1 MALSRSAF
9 RRFFFIVGAAL
20 AIVLIAAACGG
31 SSSAKSSNSSS
42 SSNTVKVSEKEWSI
56 TVAGTEMTK
65 GQGNAK
71 VSAGTVTFDV
81 KNDGNVAH
89 AFEINGNGVDQK
101 TDTIQPGKSA
111 TLKVD
116 LKAGKYEV
124 FCPVSGHKQLG
135 MDGFVTAS

>member
-1 MALSRSAF
+1 MALSRFAF
-9 RRFFFIVGAAL
+9 RRFFFILGAAL
-20 AIVLIAAACGG
+20 AIVLVAAACGG
-31 SSSAKSSNSSS
+31 SSSAKSS
-42 SSNTVKVSEKEWSI
+42 SSNSNSVNVSEKEWSI

-71 VSAGTVTFDV
+71 VSTGTVTFDV

-89 AFEINGNGVDQK
+89 AFEITGNGVDQK

-124 FCPVSGHKQLG
+124 FCPISGHKQLG

>member
-1 MALSRSAF
+1 MAVSRFAF
-9 RRFFFIVGAAL
+9 RRFFFFIGVAL
-20 AIVLIAAACGG
+20 AIVLVAAACGG
-31 SSSAKSSNSSS
+31 SSNAKSSNG

-56 TVAGTEMTK
+56 TVAGTQLTK

-71 VSAGTVTFDV
+71 VSTGTVTFDV
-81 KNDGNVAH
+81 TNDGNVAH
-89 AFEINGNGVDQK
+89 AFEITGNGVDQK

-124 FCPVSGHKQLG
+124 FCPISGHKQLG
-135 MDGFVTAS
+135 MDGYVTAS

>member
-1 MALSRSAF
+1 MTGSRSAF
-9 RRFFFIVGAAL
+9 RRFFFILAATL
-20 AIVLIAAACGG
+20 AVVLVAAACGG
-31 SSSAKSSNSSS
+31 SSSAKSSS

-56 TVAGTEMTK
+56 TVAGTQLTK

-71 VSAGTVTFDV
+71 VSSGTVTFDV
-81 KNDGNVAH
+81 TNDGSVAH
-89 AFEINGNGVDQK
+89 AFEITGNGVDQK

-111 TLKVD
+111 SLKVD

-124 FCPVSGHKQLG
+124 FCPISGHKQLG